1 MNESHFFIVHQIAH
15 YLTFSSPAPLK
26 SFSLKPL
33 IISLLANQWLALI
46 LRLLNPQSHQP
57 ELDASSIV
65 KCFWPLLPLY
75 PLWKSFFYRSV
86 ILSALPQCCFFR
98 KVLSLDCSLFRVQCP
113 CVNSLTLGAS
123 VVLYSWSPLLC
134 PQLKSHYQTSL
145 MDTAYYVS
153 PFGWHPGT
161 PCGPHPNRTKC
172 QPLLTPRFLFPWFLL
187 MQHHLVRLSSWTSRT
202 HPWLLI
208 YRLPPLPPTI
218 FIKLSGPINFTSK
231 SYFQVCH
238 FYSIPTTILSRLPLS
253 AASSLPTDLM
263 PLVLALKPIVHN
275 VVVLSLLTT

>member
-1 MNESHFFIVHQIAH
+1 MNESHFFIVHQITH

-46 LRLLNPQSHQP
+46 LSLLNPQSHQP
-57 ELDASSIV
+57 ELDASSIL
-65 KCFWPLLPLY
+65 KCIWPLLPLY
-75 PLWKSFFYRSV
+75 PLWKFFLLQVCDPLCTSPVLLLLEGSV
-86 ILSALPQCCFFR
+86 LGLLPIPCT
-98 KVLSLDCSLFRVQCP
+98 VSLCE
-113 CVNSLTLGAS
+113 LTLRAL

-145 MDTAYYVS
+145 TDTAYFVS

-187 MQHHLVRLSSWTSRT
+187 MQHHLVRLSSWTSRS

-208 YRLPPLPPTI
+208 YRLPPPRPTI
-218 FIKLSGPINFTSK
+218 FILLPNLIFKYVIFTLYQQPSSLACLSQQPAASQQI
-231 SYFQVCH
+231 
-238 FYSIPTTILSRLPLS
+238 SRLW
-253 AASSLPTDLM
+253 SLPSSPSSTMLSFFPYW
-263 PLVLALKPIVHN
+263 PLN
-275 VVVLSLLTT
+275 MCQEWR